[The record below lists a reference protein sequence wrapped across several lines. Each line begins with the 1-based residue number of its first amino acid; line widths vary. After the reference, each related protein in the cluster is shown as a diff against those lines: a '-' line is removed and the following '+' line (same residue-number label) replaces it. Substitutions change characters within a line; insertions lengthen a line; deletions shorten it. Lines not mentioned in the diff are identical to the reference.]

1 MRTQMLTAASLAA
14 LLAAVPAFA
23 QSSDPAAEPDTGTT
37 MEQETLP
44 GAQSGTES
52 GAQPGTGTQSDTGS
66 MSATPPAT
74 DSGTGTDTTD
84 SDMAQDTPPAADAP
98 AAGMGSDDM
107 YIVSQTDGEI
117 LASELI
123 GAKVENGEGETIG
136 EINDVIVTETE
147 GVKGV
152 VIGVGGFLG
161 MGEKDVGVSF
171 DQIDQTRDENGD
183 VQLMLMA
190 SADEL
195 KQAED
200 FMTLSDKMAEEQAA
214 RAATQAPATGTTGTT
229 TPPAPQ

>member
-44 GAQSGTES
+44 GAQ
-52 GAQPGTGTQSDTGS
+52 PDTGTQSDTGS
-66 MSATPPAT
+66 MTGTPPAT
-74 DSGTGTDTTD
+74 DTD
-84 SDMAQDTPPAADAP
+84 SDMAQDTPPAADTP
-98 AAGMGSDDM
+98 TAGMGSDEM

-136 EINDVIVTETE
+136 EINDVIVTEAE

-161 MGEKDVGVSF
+161 LGEKDVGVAF

-200 FMTLSDKMAEEQAA
+200 FTTLSDKMAEEQAA
-214 RAATQAPATGTTGTT
+214 RAAAQAPATGTDTT

>member
-52 GAQPGTGTQSDTGS
+52 GAQPDTGAQSDTGS
-66 MSATPPAT
+66 MTATPPAS
-74 DSGTGTDTTD
+74 DTDTTD
-84 SDMAQDTPPAADAP
+84 SDMAQDTPSATDTPT
-98 AAGMGSDDM
+98 AGMGSGDM
-107 YIVSQTDGEI
+107 YIVSQSDGEI

-136 EINDVIVTETE
+136 EINDVIVTEAE

-161 MGEKDVGVSF
+161 LGEKDVGVSF

-214 RAATQAPATGTTGTT
+214 RAAAQAPATGTTGTT
-229 TPPAPQ
+229 APPAPQ